1 MRKKILSV
9 ILTVGLTASL
19 IGCGSSNEEK
29 ADTSTKAESVTSEN
43 VESEPVAEMEE
54 IAEIE
59 LAEEKEAEV
68 SYNAEDYEEQK
79 DIFMVKQIDTG
90 DGTEIDFSNQEI
102 IDGPFK
108 LGESIDIYSFFFTYA
123 GYTKPNIKVDYVGK
137 VDEWLVV
144 PFAQSSFLVKE
155 EDFDKVAVLNAKTEN
170 TINEDYANAET
181 ESASTG
187 QQEKTSSQNEGS
199 ANSEE
204 EVATASKTVPQEETP
219 APAVTTYSEEEVI
232 SIFRSTLESNGIQ
245 WYPSV
250 YPNSEAGPSGGMGWG
265 IENISM
271 TDPYGDAAGTV
282 EGLQF
287 GGDKYYYLKL
297 RTQIL
302 AMHLENSISGNDSI
316 IKGQPFA
323 TLCC

>member
-59 LAEEKEAEV
+59 LAEEKEAEI
-68 SYNAEDYEEQK
+68 SYNADDYEEQK

-90 DGTEIDFSNQEI
+90 DGTEIDFTNQEI
-102 IDGPFK
+102 IDGPFN

-155 EDFDKVAVLNAKTEN
+155 EDFDKVAVLEAKTEN
-170 TINEDYANAET
+170 AINEDNANAET

-187 QQEKTSSQNEGS
+187 QAKTPSQNEGS
-199 ANSEE
+199 DNSEE
-204 EVATASKTVPQEETP
+204 EVAPASNTAPQEGTP

-250 YPNSEAGPSGGMGWG
+250 YPDSEAGPSGGMGWG

-271 TDPYGDAAGTV
+271 VDPYGDSAKSV
-282 EGLQF
+282 EGFQF
-287 GGDKYYYLKL
+287 AGWNLYYLENQGSSDGYVHLKL
-297 RTQIL
+297 Y
-302 AMHLENSISGNDSI
+302 SGTN
-316 IKGQPFA
+316 
-323 TLCC
+323 